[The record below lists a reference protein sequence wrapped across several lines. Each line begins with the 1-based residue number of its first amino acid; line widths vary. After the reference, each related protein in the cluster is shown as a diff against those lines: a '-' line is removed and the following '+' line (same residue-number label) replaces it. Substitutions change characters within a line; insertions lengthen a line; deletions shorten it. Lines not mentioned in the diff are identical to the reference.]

1 MKVIIIDDEKL
12 ALEVLY
18 RQLMEIKDVEV
29 VNRYTS
35 IKDAVDALPMDNPD
49 AVFLD
54 IEMGKDFGLH
64 ASQLFQTPNKK
75 RPIVFVTAYAQY
87 AVEAFEINAL
97 DYLLKPVTK
106 ERLLESIKRIKSQI
120 AEERTSAT
128 FIVYCLGQF
137 RVVDMKGNEVK
148 WRTKK
153 VKELFAYLWHHR
165 SAPISRTA
173 ILNDLWPDN
182 HQSKSNTILNTTLYQ
197 LRKSL
202 KNYGV
207 EEPIQYQNDAYS
219 LNFNVASD
227 LDDLEVMMQ
236 KGQCHERLL
245 TGNTSYMGNEPYS
258 WSSLYNGFLLAKIVH
273 FMIDYI
279 TLQTEQQNLSPEN
292 DALVNHL
299 MLLDPYNVK
308 CGIAI
313 LRYHALSNSK
323 KRVLDVYT
331 IIKQQYHEELGE
343 EIDSELEEVYK
354 KIVNH
359 IT

>member
-18 RQLMEIKDVEV
+18 RQLIEFEEVEV

-35 IKDAVDALPMDNPD
+35 IDDALEALEVDDPD

-64 ASQLFQTPNKK
+64 ASRLFQTPYKK

-106 ERLLESIKRIKSQI
+106 ERLKESIKRIKSQI
-120 AEERTSAT
+120 TEEKALSS
-128 FIVYCLGQF
+128 FNVYCLGQF

-219 LNFNVASD
+219 LNFKVASD

-258 WSSLYNGFLLAKIVH
+258 WSALYNGFLQAKIIQ
-273 FMIDYI
+273 FMVEYI
-279 TLQTEQQNLSPEN
+279 SLQIKQQILSPES
-292 DALVNHL
+292 DALVSHL
-299 MLLDPYNVK
+299 MLHDPYSVESGK
-308 CGIAI
+308 VI
-313 LRYHALSNSK
+313 LRYQALSNSE
-323 KRVLDVYT
+323 KRVADVYNRM
-331 IIKQQYHEELGE
+331 KHQYHEELGE
-343 EIDSELEEVYK
+343 KIDSELEETYK

-359 IT
+359 LT